1 MKVVVK
7 LDSKKFTRTSEVIR
21 EVEAFLKANPDWK
34 LQLLVPASKA
44 EEYAAEI
51 GEWRTLGRVKVLL
64 ESGTQEEL
72 FSEES

>member
-1 MKVVVK
+1 MKIEVK
-7 LDSKKFTRTSEVIR
+7 LDSKKFTRTS
-21 EVEAFLKANPDWK
+21 AMLGALKAILEDYPDWK
-34 LQLLVPASKA
+34 VQLLIPASKA

-72 FSEES
+72 FSD